1 MTSTGKFILISC
13 RLGTEKYLPEFFK
26 KYEEDKKESKIIED
40 NRPEPRRMEKVLRYI
55 NNELNKNK

>member
-1 MTSTGKFILISC
+1 MTNTGKFILISC
-13 RLGTEKYLPEFFK
+13 RLGTENNLPEFFK